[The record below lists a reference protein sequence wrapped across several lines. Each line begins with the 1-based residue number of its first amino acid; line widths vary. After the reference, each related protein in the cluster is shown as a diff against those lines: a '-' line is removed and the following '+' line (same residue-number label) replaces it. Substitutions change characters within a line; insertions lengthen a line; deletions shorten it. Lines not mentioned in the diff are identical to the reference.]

1 MRKFF
6 TVIGGMGS
14 LATESYIHLLNE
26 RTPSKK
32 DQDYLDYILV
42 NHSTVPD
49 RTAHIL
55 DHSKPS
61 FLPPLTEDIKQQS
74 LLKPE
79 FMVII
84 CNTAHYYYKELQA
97 ATDIPLIHMPHMAIS
112 VMKNKYPK
120 AKRIGL
126 IATKGTIADHIYEDE
141 IKNAGFEL
149 SLGDQAV
156 QDEVESLIYDDIKI
170 KGEMN
175 APKYHKILQTMHD
188 KFDCDVIV
196 LGCTELSFAQE
207 KAPDHPY
214 QVIDGQGIIVDKS
227 IELGQKIRN
236 GEKIDY
242 TKIYG

>member
-1 MRKFF
+1 MKKFF

-14 LATESYIHLLNE
+14 LATESYVHLLNE
-26 RTPSKK
+26 RTPTTK

-97 ATDIPLIHMPHMAIS
+97 ATDIPIIHMPHMAVS
-112 VMKNKYPK
+112 VMKKKYPN

-126 IATKGTIADHIYEDE
+126 IATKGTIADHVYENE
-141 IKNAGFEL
+141 IKAAGFEY
-149 SLGDQAV
+149 SLGDQEV

-170 KGEMN
+170 KGKMN
-175 APKYHKILQTMHD
+175 TPKYHKILQMMHE

-207 KAPDHPY
+207 KSPDHPY
-214 QVIDGQGIIVDKS
+214 QVIDGQSIIVDKS
-227 IELGQKIRN
+227 IEFGEKIRR
-236 GEKIDY
+236 GEKIDF
-242 TKIYG
+242 TKIY